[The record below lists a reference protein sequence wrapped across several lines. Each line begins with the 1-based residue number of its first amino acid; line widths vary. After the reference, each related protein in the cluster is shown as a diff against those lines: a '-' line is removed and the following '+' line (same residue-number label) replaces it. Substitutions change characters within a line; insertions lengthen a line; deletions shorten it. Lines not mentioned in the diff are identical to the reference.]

1 MTDDLDP
8 TSRRVVVGIPIALA
22 MLAMLGPFSIDTPFP
37 AFAQMRGEFGVDASA
52 TQLVV
57 TVYMLA
63 FASTSMFH
71 GPLSDSLGRRPVIVW
86 SLGVY
91 AVASL
96 ACTLA
101 PSLEWLLIGRA
112 VQGMAA
118 GGSMIVSRTIIR
130 DLFDGARAQ
139 RLMSRVAVIFGIAP
153 ALAPILG
160 GVILQLGPW
169 RLVFGFLGLLG
180 VLLIAVTVLVLPE
193 SHPPERRTPLRL
205 GDVLAGLLAVLR
217 LGSFHRVAWAATLVF
232 GAQFLYI
239 GGAAIFVGDVLGLG
253 ELDYWQLFVP
263 MIGAMM
269 IGSSVSGRM
278 ADVLGSRELVSIGCG
293 IALAGGLLGVAVALT
308 PWGDAMPWAILGVSL
323 IALGNGLCYPN
334 FQLLVLDLLPARRG
348 AVMSAM
354 SFVTLVFN
362 AVVAVAVT
370 PLIGASVLGF
380 ALTALACVVVGVGCW
395 VWHRATE
402 RRLDRSSYAG

>member
-193 SHPPERRTPLRL
+193 SHPPEQRTPLRL

-239 GGAAIFVGDVLGLG
+239 GGAAIFIGDVLGLG

-269 IGSSVSGRM
+269 IGSSVSGRV

-380 ALTALACVVVGVGCW
+380 ALTALVCVVCGAGCW